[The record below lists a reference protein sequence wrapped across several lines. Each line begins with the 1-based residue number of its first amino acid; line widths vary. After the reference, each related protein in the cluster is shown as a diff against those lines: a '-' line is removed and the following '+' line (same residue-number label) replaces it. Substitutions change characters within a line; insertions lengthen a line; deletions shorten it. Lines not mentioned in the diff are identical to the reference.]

1 MSEGRRG
8 VAELSLA
15 QLPQVL
21 AWHELECAPSVTGL
35 AKLDIEEARAKHALR
50 LDIFNADLLELVED
64 LLDNVRV
71 DENVLGNDV
80 LDQGRLVVAEAF
92 AFGRPRFFFGGASG
106 SGVHWVSSSSS
117 GGFSAGESAC
127 VGSMLSIDGVV
138 VFTFGAMLMS
148 HKAAK

>member
-15 QLPQVL
+15 QLPQLL
-21 AWHELECAPSVTGL
+21 AWQELEYALSVTGL
-35 AKLDIEEARAKHALR
+35 AKLDIEEARAKHVLR

-80 LDQGRLVVAEAF
+80 LDQGCLL
-92 AFGRPRFFFGGASG
+92 PT
-106 SGVHWVSSSSS
+106 
-117 GGFSAGESAC
+117 
-127 VGSMLSIDGVV
+127 
-138 VFTFGAMLMS
+138 TFCRGCC
-148 HKAAK
+148 

>member
-21 AWHELECAPSVTGL
+21 AWNELECAPSITGL

-50 LDIFNADLLELVED
+50 LDIFKADLLELVED
-64 LLDNVRV
+64 LLDNMRV

-80 LDQGRLVVAEAF
+80 LDQGRL
-92 AFGRPRFFFGGASG
+92 R
-106 SGVHWVSSSSS
+106 WT
-117 GGFSAGESAC
+117 
-127 VGSMLSIDGVV
+127 
-138 VFTFGAMLMS
+138 TFCRG
-148 HKAAK
+148 